1 MTPGK
6 ARIRTFAVPPRF
18 SFCASTLLVLCLG
31 LVAALVLP
39 ARLAAADNGACTQLA
54 YTFQPDCYHP
64 DGPGT
69 PCRQTLQHLDLGPQ
83 IAVWVETADHAL
95 VDTLMVTNLTAIRG
109 IGNRPGIWN
118 FRSGPK
124 FPYGKRWMALPL
136 WAYARG
142 KLYNSVA
149 MQDDREDWMG
159 FHEAHSSK
167 ELYFCRPLMQ
177 SDVNLNVDA
186 VTCPSPNFNS
196 AKGKMMPA
204 SPTFPRSYYPPR
216 NDLVTFVNQD
226 CDNIGG
232 SIANCTASSTS
243 YSTLNDLDAVAAA
256 TPAYGSPYTRTW
268 RIPANL
274 PEGEYVLAVEVNKEY
289 DTNPKHSHVGFDD
302 VHGGLSAYGI
312 DGNFGQ
318 PSVIYRVPIHL
329 GGSTTVTAAASQIAG
344 YSSWPAPDPPPT
356 VPPGP
361 ATVPLDGVVR
371 PRDTTISTTVPGSG
385 EQRLLEIDGP
395 TGKGR
400 VHVELRG
407 CGGPPPP
414 PLCDGGPDVD
424 GSADGGACSA
434 DGGAP
439 ETPPNRC
446 EPLPP
451 APGLVTDLAV
461 VHTDGTSATI
471 EFRHASD
478 DGKPVEGYEV
488 RYRLGTTMTL
498 SEFMEATP
506 APLVLPDQPGLAG
519 SLTLSDLKPGLQYV
533 LGFRSIDECDQHSA
547 IAIVPFMTTA
557 MKFKQLSGCFV
568 ATAAWGSALEPH
580 VEALRHARDRLRPAS
595 PLFSAATDLYYR
607 SGPAAADLVG
617 RSEVAKAMAR
627 RVLGP
632 FAGLAE
638 ALDGYL
644 ARDPD
649 RVPNPQGSLRAAEPR
664 CARANGDCRQIPATL
679 R

>member
-1 MTPGK
+1 
-6 ARIRTFAVPPRF
+6 V
-18 SFCASTLLVLCLG
+18 
-31 LVAALVLP
+31 VAALVLP
-39 ARLAAADNGACTQLA
+39 AHLAAADGSACTQVA

-64 DGPGT
+64 DGAGT
-69 PCRQTLQHLDLGPQ
+69 ACRQTLQHLDLGPQ
-83 IAVWVETADHAL
+83 IAVWIETSDHAL
-95 VDTLMVTNLTAIRG
+95 VDTLMVTNLTAVRG

-142 KLYNSVA
+142 KLYDSVA

-167 ELYFCRPLMQ
+167 ELYFCRPLMPAE
-177 SDVNLNVDA
+177 VNLNVDA

-196 AKGKMMPA
+196 AKGKLMPA

-216 NDLVTFVNQD
+216 NDLATFVNQD
-226 CDNIGG
+226 CDVVGQTISKCNV
-232 SIANCTASSTS
+232 SATS
-243 YSTLNDLDAVAAA
+243 YSMLDDLDAVAAA
-256 TPAYGSPYTRTW
+256 TPAYGASYTRTW

-274 PEGEYVLAVEVNKEY
+274 PEGDYVLAVEVNKEY
-289 DTNPKHSHVGFDD
+289 DTNAKHSHIGFDD
-302 VHGGLSAYGI
+302 VHGGLSAYGV

-318 PSVIYRVPIHL
+318 PSVLYRVPIHL
-329 GGSTTVTAAASQIAG
+329 GGSTPLTAATSQIVG

-361 ATVPLDGVVR
+361 ATVSLDGVVR
-371 PRDTTISTTVPGSG
+371 PRDSTISTTIPGSG

-407 CGGPPPP
+407 CAAPPPP
-414 PLCDGGPDVD
+414 PPPMCDGG
-424 GSADGGACSA
+424 SADDAGVSDGGACGA

-439 ETPPNRC
+439 ETAPPTNRC
-446 EPLPP
+446 DPLPP
-451 APGLVTDLAV
+451 PPGLVTGLEV

-471 EFRHASD
+471 EFRHAD
-478 DGKPVEGYEV
+478 ANGKPVEAYEV

-498 SEFMEATP
+498 AEFKAAIP
-506 APLVLPDQPGLAG
+506 APLVLPDEPGLGG

-547 IAIVPFMTTA
+547 IAAVPFMTTA
-557 MKFKQLSGCFV
+557 MKFTQLSGCFV
-568 ATAAWGSALEPH
+568 ATAAWGSPLEAH

-595 PLFSAATDLYYR
+595 PLFAAATDLYYR

-627 RVLGP
+627 RVLEP

-638 ALDGYL
+638 ALDAFAGYRRPERS
-644 ARDPD
+644 AAPPRGASAGVRDPL
-649 RVPNPQGSLRAAEPR
+649 RVPQ
-664 CARANGDCRQIPATL
+664 
-679 R
+679 